1 MACFSKDCDFVKKN
15 GGCFY
20 DGVPPS
26 NSPKTCEKCKFF
38 KPITN
43 ADRIRGMSDEELAE
57 FEIER
62 MCCPPGKPGCKE
74 NNLTCDNC
82 EQCWLDW
89 LKQEAVSDG

>member
-1 MACFSKDCDFVKKN
+1 MNCKNCKNQRCFLSGNNHEMSFECSTYVGK
-15 GGCFY
+15 
-20 DGVPPS
+20 
-26 NSPKTCEKCKFF
+26 
-38 KPITN
+38 TN

-62 MCCPPGKPGCKE
+62 MCCPHGKHGCKE

-89 LKQEAVSDG
+89 MKQEVKDD